1 MKSIKNIKDLSITD
15 RAEFYGVFE
24 QLSNYICPET
34 KILIAVS
41 GWADSMFLSFLIYS
55 FFVKNNLDFNNLFF
69 IHCNHKTRKETEQEQ
84 KFIEDFF
91 DWLNLNIVIF
101 YSGNEKKT
109 ENTLRNWRY
118 SEFQKVIDKNKIDY
132 IFTWHNLTDRIE
144 SSFMNI
150 FRGSGLNGFLSM
162 KFIDKSP
169 LLQNVQT
176 VRPLLSFT
184 KIQIE
189 EFCSKFNV
197 PFFVD
202 QTNLDSSTSLRNK
215 IRLELFPQFE
225 KLSNTKESFY
235 QSMLNIYSE
244 LENLE
249 NLDLWNLLE
258 IKKSYYW
265 NSDYAFLRDI
275 PIPKISQSTILQ
287 LLKNLNLSSNITE
300 KTLND
305 LYDFFQNSKQGYKY
319 INGTYFFLSHSKIY
333 IIKAK
338 KDFWEK
344 HIEKS
349 VIIGKLWE
357 LNIWKETVFIDNT
370 NFIWLEIRYPR
381 LWDKIWNKSWTKH
394 CINKQI
400 PIFWR
405 NFIPVVVS
413 SNNVL
418 KYFYL

>member
-1 MKSIKNIKDLSITD
+1 MKSIKNIKTLDFNSLGKFQNI
-15 RAEFYGVFE
+15 FE
-24 QLSNYICPET
+24 QLFKLITP
-34 KILIAVS
+34 KKRVLIAVS

-55 FFVKNNLDFNNLFF
+55 FFANNNLDFNNLFF

-91 DWLNLNIVIF
+91 DWLNLDIAI

-109 ENTLRNWRY
+109 ENSLRNWRY

-184 KIQIE
+184 KTQIE
-189 EFCSKFNV
+189 EFCSKFNI
-197 PFFVD
+197 PFFID
-202 QTNLDSSTSLRNK
+202 QTNLDSSTSLRNN

-275 PIPKISQSTILQ
+275 PTPKISQSTILQ
-287 LLKNLNLSSNITE
+287 LLKKLNLSSNITE

-319 INGTYFFLSHSKIY
+319 VNGTYFFLSHSKIY

-338 KDFWEK
+338 KDFWGK

-349 VIIGKLWE
+349 IIIDRLWE
-357 LNIWKETVFIDNT
+357 LEVWKETVSIDNPDYL
-370 NFIWLEIRYPR
+370 WLEIRYPKSGDK
-381 LWDKIWNKSWTKH
+381 LWSKSWTKY
-394 CINKQI
+394 CINKKI
-400 PIFWR
+400 PVFWR
-405 NFIPVVVS
+405 NFIPIVVD
-413 SNNVL
+413 SNSII
-418 KYFYL
+418 KYFYSY

>member
-1 MKSIKNIKDLSITD
+1 MKSIKNIKALDFNSLGKFQNI
-15 RAEFYGVFE
+15 FE
-24 QLSNYICPET
+24 QLFKLITPE
-34 KILIAVS
+34 KRVLIAVS

-55 FFVKNNLDFNNLFF
+55 FFANNNLDFNNLFF

-91 DWLNLNIVIF
+91 DWLNLDIAI

-109 ENTLRNWRY
+109 ENSLRNWRY

-184 KIQIE
+184 KTQIE
-189 EFCSKFNV
+189 EFCSKFNI
-197 PFFVD
+197 PFFID
-202 QTNLDSSTSLRNK
+202 QTNLDSSTSLRNN

-275 PIPKISQSTILQ
+275 TTPKISQSTILQ
-287 LLKNLNLSSNITE
+287 LLKKLNLSSNITE

-349 VIIGKLWE
+349 IIIDRLWE
-357 LNIWKETVFIDNT
+357 LEVWKETVFIDNPDYL
-370 NFIWLEIRYPR
+370 WLEIRYPKSGDK
-381 LWDKIWNKSWTKH
+381 LWSKSWTKY
-394 CINKQI
+394 CINKKI
-400 PIFWR
+400 PVFWR
-405 NFIPVVVS
+405 NFIPVVVD
-413 SNNVL
+413 SNSII
-418 KYFYL
+418 KYFYSY

>member
-1 MKSIKNIKDLSITD
+1 MKSIKNIKTLDFNSLGKFQNI
-15 RAEFYGVFE
+15 FE
-24 QLSNYICPET
+24 QLFKLITP
-34 KILIAVS
+34 KKRVLIAVS

-55 FFVKNNLDFNNLFF
+55 FFANNNLDFNNLFF

-91 DWLNLNIVIF
+91 DWLNLDIAI

-109 ENTLRNWRY
+109 ENSLRNWRY

-184 KIQIE
+184 KTQIE
-189 EFCSKFNV
+189 EFCSKFNI
-197 PFFVD
+197 PFFID
-202 QTNLDSSTSLRNK
+202 QTNLDSSTSLRNN

-275 PIPKISQSTILQ
+275 PTPKISQSTILQ
-287 LLKNLNLSSNITE
+287 LLKKLNLSSNITE

-319 INGTYFFLSHSKIY
+319 VNGTYFFLSHSKIY

-338 KDFWEK
+338 KDFWGK

-349 VIIGKLWE
+349 IIIDRLWE
-357 LNIWKETVFIDNT
+357 LEVWKETVFIDNPDYL
-370 NFIWLEIRYPR
+370 WLEIRYPKSGDK
-381 LWDKIWNKSWTKH
+381 LWSKSWTKY
-394 CINKQI
+394 CINKKI
-400 PIFWR
+400 PVFWR
-405 NFIPVVVS
+405 NFIPIVVD
-413 SNNVL
+413 SNSII
-418 KYFYL
+418 KYFYSY

>member
-41 GWADSMFLSFLIYS
+41 GGADSMFLSFLIYS
-55 FFVKNNLDFNNLFF
+55 FFAKNNLDFNNLFF

-91 DWLNLNIVIF
+91 DGLNLNIVIF

-132 IFTWHNLTDRIE
+132 IFTGHNLTDRIE

-249 NLDLWNLLE
+249 NLDLGNLLE

-333 IIKAK
+333 II
-338 KDFWEK
+338 
-344 HIEKS
+344 
-349 VIIGKLWE
+349 
-357 LNIWKETVFIDNT
+357 
-370 NFIWLEIRYPR
+370 
-381 LWDKIWNKSWTKH
+381 
-394 CINKQI
+394 
-400 PIFWR
+400 
-405 NFIPVVVS
+405 
-413 SNNVL
+413 
-418 KYFYL
+418 

>member
-1 MKSIKNIKDLSITD
+1 MKSIKNIKTLDFNSLGKFQNI
-15 RAEFYGVFE
+15 FE
-24 QLSNYICPET
+24 QLFKLITPE
-34 KILIAVS
+34 KRVLIAVS

-55 FFVKNNLDFNNLFF
+55 FFANNNLDFNNLFF

-91 DWLNLNIVIF
+91 DWLNLDIAI

-109 ENTLRNWRY
+109 ENSLRNWRY

-144 SSFMNI
+144 SSFMNV

-184 KIQIE
+184 KTQIE
-189 EFCSKFNV
+189 EFYSKFNI
-197 PFFVD
+197 PFFID
-202 QTNLDSSTSLRNK
+202 QTNLDSSTSLRNN

-275 PIPKISQSTILQ
+275 PTPKISQSTILQ
-287 LLKNLNLSSNITE
+287 LLKKLNLSSNITE

-319 INGTYFFLSHSKIY
+319 VNGTYFFLSHSKIY

-344 HIEKS
+344 HIEKN
-349 VIIGKLWE
+349 IIIDRLWE
-357 LNIWKETVFIDNT
+357 LEVWKETVFVDNPDYL
-370 NFIWLEIRYPR
+370 WLEIRYPKSGDK
-381 LWDKIWNKSWTKH
+381 LWSKSWTKY
-394 CINKQI
+394 CINKKI
-400 PIFWR
+400 PVFWR

>member
-1 MKSIKNIKDLSITD
+1 MKSIKNIKTLDFNSLGKFQNI
-15 RAEFYGVFE
+15 FE
-24 QLSNYICPET
+24 QLFKLITPE
-34 KILIAVS
+34 KRVLIAVS

-55 FFVKNNLDFNNLFF
+55 FFAKNNLDFNNLFF

-91 DWLNLNIVIF
+91 DWLNLDIAI

-109 ENTLRNWRY
+109 ENSLRNWRY

-144 SSFMNI
+144 SSFMNV

-184 KIQIE
+184 KTQIE
-189 EFCSKFNV
+189 EFYSKFNI
-197 PFFVD
+197 PFFID
-202 QTNLDSSTSLRNK
+202 QTNLDSSTSLRNN

-275 PIPKISQSTILQ
+275 PTPKISQSTILQ
-287 LLKNLNLSSNITE
+287 LLKKLNLSSNITE

-319 INGTYFFLSHSKIY
+319 VNGTYFFLSHSKIY

-344 HIEKS
+344 YIEKS
-349 VIIGKLWE
+349 IIIDRLWE
-357 LNIWKETVFIDNT
+357 LEVWKETVFVDNPDYL
-370 NFIWLEIRYPR
+370 WLEIRYPKSGDK
-381 LWDKIWNKSWTKH
+381 LWSKSWTKY
-394 CINKQI
+394 CINKKI
-400 PIFWR
+400 PVFWR